1 MYRKFTKFIRD
12 NVDEISWRWCDI
24 VYDYFPDLSKE
35 EVFRKIRA
43 AHLLLVRAVRE
54 KDFDYLL
61 KPMRDEFR
69 EWILLKHRFQD
80 LVNLESV
87 YILMLNEYIRGHP
100 DLTQA
105 DKEGMLHIV
114 KVLRNSE
121 LVDDFYNAYV
131 GEQEN
136 LFGRQIEELNV
147 LNEVAQ
153 KAEFNLDDESGSSIE
168 TGAAPN
174 AVLKEALQK
183 AMSVLGATDGVVAFA
198 ADDKEWVEVNFLDA
212 PTRGMSNKVINDI
225 KAKSPAEFD
234 PNILTAFSHVV
245 DKAVLSNY
253 WNPDNVGDLMRTSCP
268 VCRFRDTL
276 EARAKGVIDC
286 PILSTLKVS
295 TFLCHHF
302 ADRKG
307 NRGFFLVSR
316 SLPPPLTQ
324 GDLKFIDTLTG
335 TVLTIIENYL
345 LYSKLS
351 QLAVTDGLTGLY
363 NHRHFQGLLKHEL
376 ARASR
381 YAYPVGLLLLDIDHF
396 KIFNDTYGHQV
407 GDEVLKAVANTI
419 NRNVRSTDAVARYG
433 GEEMT
438 IILPH
443 TTLDSAGYVAE
454 KIRSAIENLKLQVEG
469 KVVKITVSIGVAAFP
484 DSAGEQSQ
492 LIQEADSAL
501 YKAKENGR
509 NQVQIASPQAT
520 EVA

>member
-24 VYDYFPDLSKE
+24 VYDYFPHLSKE

-61 KPMRDEFR
+61 KPIRDEFR

-87 YILMLNEYIRGHP
+87 YILMLQEYIERHP
-100 DLTQA
+100 DLTQP

-136 LFGRQIEELNV
+136 LFRRQIEELNV
-147 LNEVAQ
+147 LNDIAQ
-153 KAEFNLDDESGSSIE
+153 KAEISLDEENGSGIDS
-168 TGAAPN
+168 GAAPN
-174 AVLKEALQK
+174 VVLNEALQK
-183 AMSVLGATDGVVAFA
+183 AMAVLGASDGVVAFA
-198 ADDKEWVEVNFLDA
+198 ADGREWVAASFLDA
-212 PTRGMSNKVINDI
+212 PTKGMSRKVLDEI
-225 KAKSPAEFD
+225 KEKSPTEFD
-234 PNILTAFSHVV
+234 PNILSAFSQVV
-245 DKAVLSNY
+245 DKAVLRNY
-253 WNPDNVGDLMRTSCP
+253 WNPDNVGDLMRKSCP
-268 VCRFRDTL
+268 GCRFRDTL
-276 EARAKGVIDC
+276 ESRAKGVIDC

-307 NRGFFLVSR
+307 NHGFFLISR

-324 GDLKFIDTLTG
+324 GDLKFVDTLTG

-351 QLAVTDGLTGLY
+351 QLAITDGLTGLY
-363 NHRHFQGLLKHEL
+363 NHRHFQGLLKNEL
-376 ARASR
+376 ARAAR
-381 YAYPVGLLLLDIDHF
+381 YSYPIGLLLLDIDHF

-454 KIRSAIENLKLQVEG
+454 KIRRAVESLELPVEG
-469 KVVKITVSIGVAAFP
+469 KTVKITVSIGVSAFP
-484 DSAGEQSQ
+484 DSAAEQSQ